1 MNNAFCGAKETDG
14 NGNGKL
20 EYILDIYPN
29 SIRLRGEGYDK
40 TFTKQECGTNFSKLK
55 KLSNVL
61 YNVQRSG
68 KVWDGPNSLRD
79 GMGYFRDN
87 ANDIKDAIKNV
98 TGKTM
103 PFTGF
108 RDSSEITSTV
118 NTKNGV
124 HARIYFI
131 KGGFS
136 QARIIF
142 KAEEY
147 FANEVKLSFKKEDF
161 NNHALKNA
169 KIKITAVDNV
179 EDIDGLSSNEKLIS
193 NDNGSFGTITVYP
206 DDISKNTFKIKL
218 EETDVPK
225 GYKGLPEP
233 VIFTVTYDPA
243 TGAVEKIEP
252 DYANNLVK
260 PEKANYIKI
269 NGNDVTITV
278 KDKPKIEKL
287 ILLKQDSLRGT
298 NLAGAEFTVTLENVE
313 SIGRYST
320 GGTQSGKIIL
330 TGIKTGSDGK
340 LVIEDLVIADESQDV
355 KITIEETGVPPTDGT
370 YEYKKIN
377 GKIYITLKREGNK
390 YVTKT
395 GTKDSTVSDKEYD
408 GNLTVNESKH
418 EVSLTLKDVPVI
430 TLSGSV
436 WLDGQTGEKDA
447 ETPNGWRDYA
457 YVGSGKGNYV
467 RNSDGEYHGV
477 GDGKGDF
484 VKLDAEAR
492 IENVLV
498 KLYNTQTNKEEQE
511 RRTDSQGKYEFKDIE
526 QLPGNYGYEI
536 RFYYDGVNYY
546 TVKKLPSNNAGES
559 TATEVTRDALNN
571 RLKTITKN
579 TATSNDSKT
588 NTKLLYTENNNKSTL
603 QVNIDGTNP
612 ANVINKVAQ
621 PDFQVRADTDKFNVT
636 RKDLHCGLIKK
647 ELDLGTVMTVD
658 STTLKINDKT
668 TKYDY
673 RKTLGD
679 NLKDLDV
686 DNLIQEVRE
695 DTVTTYL
702 ETSDYYYRIE
712 DYKGIM
718 EDYKGIDEEKT
729 RQEATDI
736 YNAAD
741 KLKELKVFVTYKVD
755 LINQTINNGVTV
767 NELAY
772 YYDKNYTLVGI
783 GKTVDGT
790 TGQAINDTS
799 LTRTPI
805 SDAFGKSAIKVSNIN
820 ATSSDKSVIQSL
832 YFTFEVNKTN
842 NSLPQ
847 AITNPE
853 GLNCANIVEI
863 TSYST
868 NNSLVDRD
876 SAPGNLVD
884 GRTNEDDT
892 SQSNGLKIV
901 LKGTDRTIK
910 GTVFEDTNK
919 DGILDNNDTK
929 VDNVIVQLIE
939 IRPKASGGLGEYIW
953 QQTVSG
959 SNKVKMTTK
968 NGYEGVEYPNSVQ
981 AESGEYEFKGFIPGN
996 YIIRY
1001 IYGDGTTYDFDQDG
1015 KIAKYNGQ
1023 DYKSTKDPN
1032 YKAEMFNTARYAENS
1047 SVARDNEA
1055 RRLEVMAYSTMIDN
1069 KIGEALDVLD
1079 KDISGLSETERN
1091 ILNAYYDSLNK
1102 DDPEVKYALGLLKT
1116 FTRQPDITFDNIS
1129 DENKYKLIK
1138 YYVSNKTWMAAETST
1153 INVPVDSTTT
1163 SINANSTAVGLDY
1176 GMSKVTF
1183 ENMNFGLALR
1193 PQTNIVLEKHITGL
1207 KITPNGTGVQSIVD
1221 AKADIKE
1228 IVESGS
1234 VNPQGVTQGLAAIKS
1249 TRGNRGFWQVATD
1262 VEELAQGAELEVEY
1276 TYVVRNDSEPDYLSS
1291 YLVDE
1296 YEGSVDG
1303 YATSLRTKAGEVKIN
1318 TKGHTNS
1325 YGTYLGDFY
1334 YTGTVPAENDTNQ
1347 RAVLSRVEAK
1357 GLEEALNNDLTFDAT
1372 EEKTSG
1378 EDFVKINESAVDKNK
1393 YKENSDVSTEKIQ
1406 TVIRNEK
1413 ETEFLASNEKDYSKT
1428 VTLRTVLSSSTGGEL
1443 GANIPS
1449 YIAEVVKYSNAA
1461 GRSDMTAEPE
1471 NLSYV
1476 HSDDSEMTMENSNQH
1491 DEFWGES
1498 IIITKPTGEDKI
1510 TPIQIA
1516 IITVSSMAVLGA
1528 GIVLIKKFVLKK

>member
-1 MNNAFCGAKETDG
+1 
-14 NGNGKL
+14 
-20 EYILDIYPN
+20 
-29 SIRLRGEGYDK
+29 
-40 TFTKQECGTNFSKLK
+40 
-55 KLSNVL
+55 
-61 YNVQRSG
+61 
-68 KVWDGPNSLRD
+68 
-79 GMGYFRDN
+79 
-87 ANDIKDAIKNV
+87 
-98 TGKTM
+98 M
-103 PFTGF
+103 PFTGED
-108 RDSSEITSTV
+108 DSYDISTT
-118 NTKNGV
+118 NDEV

-142 KAEEY
+142 KTEEADNPTINVNVIKRSNAVENNQQINEAT
-147 FANEVKLSFKKEDF
+147 FDVKIENVNSIKGHSNANNGTIIMKNVSAGTINLQEIQGNGGNSNIKITFTETQAPDNYKIKDAVTTVEIKQDCSQYRVNGGSWQNTSSGSTINLSIHNTPLITLGGTVWEDGQKGEKNAVVPDGENNDGTFVDGVKVYLYNDNGTYTGRSTTTQNGGKYSFNDVEKTNDGYYVVFEYNGIKYQETNGLRNATGGDSKASETSKDRTDF
-161 NNHALKNA
+161 NNRFTT
-169 KIKITAVDNV
+169 ITA
-179 EDIDGLSSNEKLIS
+179 GQS
-193 NDNGSFGTITVYP
+193 NDATPLRYDYDNG
-206 DDISKNTFKIKL
+206 
-218 EETDVPK
+218 
-225 GYKGLPEP
+225 
-233 VIFTVTYDPA
+233 
-243 TGAVEKIEP
+243 
-252 DYANNLVK
+252 
-260 PEKANYIKI
+260 
-269 NGNDVTITV
+269 
-278 KDKPKIEKL
+278 
-287 ILLKQDSLRGT
+287 
-298 NLAGAEFTVTLENVE
+298 
-313 SIGRYST
+313 
-320 GGTQSGKIIL
+320 
-330 TGIKTGSDGK
+330 
-340 LVIEDLVIADESQDV
+340 
-355 KITIEETGVPPTDGT
+355 
-370 YEYKKIN
+370 
-377 GKIYITLKREGNK
+377 
-390 YVTKT
+390 
-395 GTKDSTVSDKEYD
+395 
-408 GNLTVNESKH
+408 
-418 EVSLTLKDVPVI
+418 
-430 TLSGSV
+430 
-436 WLDGQTGEKDA
+436 
-447 ETPNGWRDYA
+447 
-457 YVGSGKGNYV
+457 
-467 RNSDGEYHGV
+467 
-477 GDGKGDF
+477 
-484 VKLDAEAR
+484 
-492 IENVLV
+492 
-498 KLYNTQTNKEEQE
+498 
-511 RRTDSQGKYEFKDIE
+511 
-526 QLPGNYGYEI
+526 
-536 RFYYDGVNYY
+536 
-546 TVKKLPSNNAGES
+546 
-559 TATEVTRDALNN
+559 
-571 RLKTITKN
+571 
-579 TATSNDSKT
+579 
-588 NTKLLYTENNNKSTL
+588 KSTL
-603 QVNIDGTNP
+603 QGINNNDGTNP
-612 ANVINKVAQ
+612 NAGTTNKHFKIQAKTTT
-621 PDFQVRADTDKFNVT
+621 RKNTDKNIN
-636 RKDLHCGLIKK
+636 CGLVEK
-647 ELDLGTVMTVD
+647 ELDLGTVMQVD

-668 TKYDY
+668 TKYNY
-673 RKTLGD
+673 GKSLAE
-679 NLKDLDV
+679 NLQDLQVGDLDRGV
-686 DNLIQEVRE
+686 NGLLNELASDSSIR
-695 DTVTTYL
+695 TTYL

-712 DYKGIM
+712 DYKGSNDEIKN
-718 EDYKGIDEEKT
+718 ED
-729 RQEATDI
+729 ATDI

-741 KLKELKVFVTYKVD
+741 KLKELRVFVTYKVD

-772 YYDKNYTLVGI
+772 YYYDKNYTLVGI
-783 GKTVDGT
+783 GKTIDGT

-868 NNSLVDRD
+868 NKSLVDSD
-876 SAPGNLVD
+876 SAPGNVVGID
-884 GRTNEDDT
+884 GKPRYEDDT

-929 VDNVIVQLIE
+929 VDHVIVQLIE

-968 NGYEGVEYPNSVQ
+968 NGYEEVEYTNSVQ

-1023 DYKSTKDPN
+1023 DYKSTKDPKYN
-1032 YKAEMFNTARYAENS
+1032 KEVAEAGSIREALYNEVMYDENKSKEVNEAEGRYKEGS

-1079 KDISGLSETERN
+1079 KDISRLSETERN
-1091 ILNAYYDSLNK
+1091 ILNEYYDSLDKNNS
-1102 DDPEVKYALGLLKT
+1102 EVKYALALLKK
-1116 FTRQPDITFDNIS
+1116 FTNQSDITFDNIS
-1129 DENKYKLIK
+1129 DENKYNLIK
-1138 YYVSNKTWMAAETST
+1138 YYVSNKTWMAAETSR
-1153 INVPVDSTTT
+1153 INVPIDSTTT
-1163 SINANSTAVGLDY
+1163 SIDSNSTTVGLDY
-1176 GMSKVTF
+1176 KDNKVTF

-1221 AKADIKE
+1221 AKADIE
-1228 IVESGS
+1228 SIVNGDAVST
-1234 VNPQGVTQGLAAIKS
+1234 QGVTQGLAAIKS

-1276 TYVVRNDSEPDYLSS
+1276 TYVVRNDSEADYLSTD
-1291 YLVDE
+1291 LVE
-1296 YEGSVDG
+1296 KYVDG
-1303 YATSLRTKAGEVKIN
+1303 VENGQYKDFLVAKSNELRNN

-1334 YTGTVPAENDTNQ
+1334 YTGNVPAERDTNQ
-1347 RAVLSRVEAK
+1347 TAVLSRVEAK
-1357 GLEEALNNDLTFDAT
+1357 GLEEALNNDLTFDTT

-1406 TVIRNEK
+1406 TVIRNNT

-1476 HSDDSEMTMENSNQH
+1476 HSDDKDMTMDSVTYEKDGEVKEAKSMKDVPEGAKIIREANQH

-1516 IITVSSMAVLGA
+1516 IITVGSMAVLGA

>member
-1 MNNAFCGAKETDG
+1 
-14 NGNGKL
+14 
-20 EYILDIYPN
+20 
-29 SIRLRGEGYDK
+29 
-40 TFTKQECGTNFSKLK
+40 
-55 KLSNVL
+55 
-61 YNVQRSG
+61 
-68 KVWDGPNSLRD
+68 
-79 GMGYFRDN
+79 MGYVRKN
-87 ANDIKDAIKNV
+87 SGNIKDAIYGI

-103 PFTGF
+103 PFTGAD
-108 RDSSEITSTV
+108 DSYDISTT
-118 NTKNGV
+118 NDEV

-142 KAEEY
+142 KTEEADNPTINVNVTKRSNAVENNKEINGAK
-147 FANEVKLSFKKEDF
+147 FTVKFENIESANMKGYSNVKNGTEIPNVSAGNITINEIQG
-161 NNHALKNA
+161 NGGNSN
-169 KIKITAVDNV
+169 IKITFTETHAPDDYKIKDKVTTV
-179 EDIDGLSSNEKLIS
+179 EIKQDCSQYRVNGGSWQNTSGGSTINLSIHNTPLITLGGTVWEDGQIGEK
-193 NDNGSFGTITVYP
+193 DAAKPNGSKDAG
-206 DDISKNTFKIKL
+206 
-218 EETDVPK
+218 ER
-225 GYKGLPEP
+225 GLDG
-233 VIFTVTYDPA
+233 I
-243 TGAVEKIEP
+243 
-252 DYANNLVK
+252 LVQL
-260 PEKANYIKI
+260 YS
-269 NGNDVTITV
+269 V
-278 KDKPKIEKL
+278 KDKKVIATDTTKNGGQYEFRDKEKTTE
-287 ILLKQDSLRGT
+287 G
-298 NLAGAEFTVTLENVE
+298 
-313 SIGRYST
+313 YY
-320 GGTQSGKIIL
+320 IIFNYN
-330 TGIKTGSDGK
+330 GIKYIETKASGSAGNGSNASEVKRTEFNNRFTTISSGRSNDGTP
-340 LVIEDLVIADESQDV
+340 L
-355 KITIEETGVPPTDGT
+355 T
-370 YEYKKIN
+370 YEYK
-377 GKIYITLKREGNK
+377 
-390 YVTKT
+390 
-395 GTKDSTVSDKEYD
+395 D
-408 GNLTVNESKH
+408 
-418 EVSLTLKDVPVI
+418 
-430 TLSGSV
+430 
-436 WLDGQTGEKDA
+436 
-447 ETPNGWRDYA
+447 
-457 YVGSGKGNYV
+457 
-467 RNSDGEYHGV
+467 
-477 GDGKGDF
+477 
-484 VKLDAEAR
+484 
-492 IENVLV
+492 
-498 KLYNTQTNKEEQE
+498 
-511 RRTDSQGKYEFKDIE
+511 
-526 QLPGNYGYEI
+526 
-536 RFYYDGVNYY
+536 
-546 TVKKLPSNNAGES
+546 
-559 TATEVTRDALNN
+559 
-571 RLKTITKN
+571 
-579 TATSNDSKT
+579 
-588 NTKLLYTENNNKSTL
+588 NKSTL
-603 QVNIDGTNP
+603 IAKNDGTNP
-612 ANVINKVAQ
+612 ASNDKNFRMTAQ
-621 PDFQVRADTDKFNVT
+621 TVTYKSTDKNIN
-636 RKDLHCGLIKK
+636 CGLVEK

-868 NNSLVDRD
+868 NKSLVDSD
-876 SAPGNLVD
+876 SAPGNVVGID
-884 GRTNEDDT
+884 GKPRYEDDT

-929 VDNVIVQLIE
+929 VDHVIVQLIE

-968 NGYEGVEYPNSVQ
+968 NGYEEVEYTNSVQ

-1102 DDPEVKYALGLLKT
+1102 DDSEVKYALGLLKT
-1116 FTRQPDITFDNIS
+1116 FTRQSDITFDNIS

-1276 TYVVRNDSEPDYLSS
+1276 TYVVRNDSEADYLSTD
-1291 YLVDE
+1291 LVE
-1296 YEGSVDG
+1296 KYVDG
-1303 YATSLRTKAGEVKIN
+1303 VENGQYKDFLVAKSNELRNN

-1334 YTGTVPAENDTNQ
+1334 YTGNVPAERDTNQ
-1347 RAVLSRVEAK
+1347 TAVLSRVEAK
-1357 GLEEALNNDLTFDAT
+1357 GLEEALNNDLTFDTT